1 MIVLNCCSLFS
12 LTSLESF
19 LNSNLVLLLKIN
31 LNQVILYFR
40 KGQVRSCDSSAV
52 AGHCFIRIESS
63 SVPCFP
69 CGSAGEES
77 ACNAGHLGSIP
88 GLGRSPGEGKG
99 YPLQYSGLENSM
111 NSMGLQT
118 VGHDWTTFTSTV
130 PLRMGVLT
138 CFSCVWICDPMN
150 CSPPG
155 FSIHG
160 PLKARLLEWVS
171 MLFSRGSSWPRD
183 WTLVSFITGRFS
195 IDRVTGEAPLQYFI
209 SPDMWC
215 WQILCKGPECK

>member
-19 LNSNLVLLLKIN
+19 LNR
-31 LNQVILYFR
+31 NQVILYFR
-40 KGQVRSCDSSAV
+40 KVEVRSCDSSAL
-52 AGHCFIRIESS
+52 AGHYFIRRESS

-77 ACNAGHLGSIP
+77 ACNVADLGSIP

-111 NSMGLQT
+111 DSMGLQR
-118 VGHDWTTFTSTV
+118 VGHDWATFTFTV
-130 PLRMGVLT
+130 PRMCVCSQCLACVCAHMLQLCLT
-138 CFSCVWICDPMN
+138 ICDPMN
-150 CSPPG
+150 YSPPG

-160 PLKARLLEWVS
+160 TPKARLLEWIS
-171 MLFSRGSSWPRD
+171 MPFSRGSSWPRA
-183 WTLVSFITGRFS
+183 WTLISFITGRS
-195 IDRVTGEAPLQYFI
+195 STNGATGEALLLCFR
-209 SPDMWC
+209 SPDMRC
-215 WQILCKGPECK
+215 WQALCKGPERK